1 MSNKINAIRGMN
13 DCLPKDSHLWLSL
26 EKTIFDVF
34 VAYGFK
40 NIRTPVVEKTDIF
53 CRAIG
58 QATDIVE
65 KEMYTWVD
73 LNGDLLSLR
82 PENTAGIVRSMIE
95 HNLVREGIQK
105 VFYQGVMFRRE
116 RPQKGRYRQFHQI
129 GVEVFGLDNAKIDV
143 ELVAITRSLWK
154 NLGLKNVILEI
165 NTLGSTQARLNY
177 ISILV
182 DYFTQHKS
190 QLDED
195 STRRLE
201 TNPLRILDSKNED
214 LRPLIEAAPKLIDYI
229 DEESTKHFDKFKA
242 YLKCM
247 NIPYVINTRLV
258 RGLDYYNRTVFE
270 WITTDLGTQG
280 TICAGGRYDGLV
292 EKMGGKPCPAVGF
305 AIGLER
311 LILLMQEQGLSIV
324 DNVPSA
330 YIVALGDETQKESLQ
345 IAEQLH
351 QALPRLILYND
362 ITMGS
367 FKSQFKKADKAN
379 ADFAIILGKEE
390 LNNNQVAIKPLK
402 GQGRQQTMS
411 IENAIN
417 YLKEY

>member
-1 MSNKINAIRGMN
+1 
-13 DCLPKDSHLWLSL
+13 
-26 EKTIFDVF
+26 
-34 VAYGFK
+34 
-40 NIRTPVVEKTDIF
+40 
-53 CRAIG
+53 
-58 QATDIVE
+58 
-65 KEMYTWVD
+65 
-73 LNGDLLSLR
+73 
-82 PENTAGIVRSMIE
+82 
-95 HNLVREGIQK
+95 
-105 VFYQGVMFRRE
+105 
-116 RPQKGRYRQFHQI
+116 
-129 GVEVFGLDNAKIDV
+129 
-143 ELVAITRSLWK
+143 
-154 NLGLKNVILEI
+154 
-165 NTLGSTQARLNY
+165 
-177 ISILV
+177 
-182 DYFTQHKS
+182 
-190 QLDED
+190 
-195 STRRLE
+195 
-201 TNPLRILDSKNED
+201 
-214 LRPLIEAAPKLIDYI
+214 LIEAAPKLIDYI